1 LDGKNSSGLTNA
13 AAWSFRDVDFKINRY
28 ETDTLGN
35 KDPSKLVSSDLMM
48 EMRYQSGSADY
59 TCTKKKSGLTGL
71 PAAFDAAVLVCPAA
85 TGNTEAAI
93 SKMEIDLQ
101 PLQSA
106 NMDVFEVE
114 VIAVLRNGDLETR
127 RLRKIFRLS
136 SSGIVDE
143 SSSGFQVIVASK
155 DISDRTEGDITD
167 KHLHD
172 DVEGL
177 STLLIVVLVAACF
190 TAVGIG
196 FYLSPFYTTCTN
208 MCKGKP
214 EGTPVENKSLVDRGK
229 EAAPSGFKNL
239 RY

>member
-1 LDGKNSSGLTNA
+1 
-13 AAWSFRDVDFKINRY
+13 
-28 ETDTLGN
+28 
-35 KDPSKLVSSDLMM
+35 MM

-71 PAAFDAAVLVCPAA
+71 PSAFDAAVLVCPAA

-127 RLRKIFRLS
+127 RLRKIFRLT

-143 SSSGFQVIVASK
+143 SSSGFRVIVASK
-155 DISDRTEGDITD
+155 DISDRTEGEPST
-167 KHLHD
+167 HD
-172 DVEGL
+172 MVHTISAVMWIAIGL
-177 STLLIVVLVAACF
+177 LACLVAGGSLWYF
-190 TAVGIG
+190 V
-196 FYLSPFYTTCTN
+196 LR
-208 MCKGKP
+208 KKKP
-214 EGTPVENKSLVDRGK
+214 ESTPEEGAPFFDKRK
-229 EAAPSGFKNL
+229 EAEPSGFKNL

>member
-1 LDGKNSSGLTNA
+1 
-13 AAWSFRDVDFKINRY
+13 
-28 ETDTLGN
+28 
-35 KDPSKLVSSDLMM
+35 
-48 EMRYQSGSADY
+48 MRFQTATTDY

-71 PAAFDAAVLVCPAA
+71 PSAFDGAVLVCPAA

-127 RLRKIFRLS
+127 RLRKIFRLT

-155 DISDRTEGDITD
+155 DISDRTEGDSTQGGKTHDMVHGINTVMLIAIVLLGILSLGGLYYLYKYLTGGETPGD
-167 KHLHD
+167 KLKKMRD
-172 DVEGL
+172 KNLAPESETTPLKAEDGN
-177 STLLIVVLVAACF
+177 VAQ
-190 TAVGIG
+190 
-196 FYLSPFYTTCTN
+196 
-208 MCKGKP
+208 
-214 EGTPVENKSLVDRGK
+214 
-229 EAAPSGFKNL
+229 FKNL